1 MVFEAPDGPLCSSWL
16 LLGQIW
22 SQDRVLNWVTKMPLK
37 RFKKL
42 EGLFLTKLKT
52 GVSQGASFKRQGKK
66 SVRPKCLGHFFL
78 KFEDVP
84 KMVSKLFK
92 IAQKRSQNDPKMA
105 QDWIKLRKIAPK
117 TAQDSPKWVH
127 KGSQNDPKLVRECLK
142 LPKIYNVY
150 IFI

>member
-22 SQDRVLNWVTKMPLK
+22 SQHGGPKWVAKVPLK
-37 RFKKL
+37 RFKNL

-52 GVSQGASFKRQGKK
+52 GVSLGASFKRQGK
-66 SVRPKCLGHFFL
+66 SRSDRNCVGAFFY

-92 IAQKRSQNDPKMA
+92 IAQKRFQNDPKMA
-105 QDWIKLRKIAPK
+105 QDWLKLRKIAPK

-127 KGSQNDPKLVRECLK
+127 KVTL
-142 LPKIYNVY
+142 
-150 IFI
+150 

>member
-1 MVFEAPDGPLCSSWL
+1 MVFEAPDGSLVFIL
-16 LLGQIW
+16 LLLVKICFQHWGPK
-22 SQDRVLNWVTKMPLK
+22 WVTKVRLK
-37 RFKKL
+37 RFKNE

-52 GVSQGASFKRQGKK
+52 GVSLGASFKRQGK
-66 SVRPKCLGHFFL
+66 SRSDRNRVGAFFQ

-105 QDWIKLRKIAPK
+105 QDWIKLRKIAPN

-127 KGSQNDPKLVRECLK
+127 KVTL
-142 LPKIYNVY
+142 
-150 IFI
+150 

>member
-1 MVFEAPDGPLCSSWL
+1 MVLKLLMALLGSSWL

-22 SQDRVLNWVTKMPLK
+22 SQNGGTKWVTKVPLK
-37 RFKKL
+37 RLKNL

-52 GVSQGASFKRQGKK
+52 GVSLGASFKRQGK
-66 SVRPKCLGHFFL
+66 SRSDRNRVGAFFY

-105 QDWIKLRKIAPK
+105 QDWIKLRKIAPN
-117 TAQDSPKWVH
+117 TAQDSPKWVD
-127 KGSQNDPKLVRECLK
+127 KVTL
-142 LPKIYNVY
+142 
-150 IFI
+150 